1 MFVELDI
8 VLFVDKR
15 LFACEKKEKMFFFW
29 KWEEEWDLRKKYFAK
44 K

>member
-15 LFACEKKEKMFFFW
+15 LFACEKKEKMFFF
-29 KWEEEWDLRKKYFAK
+29 ENERKNET
-44 K
+44 